1 MINKKKFGPWAIVT
15 GASSGIGKEFA
26 KQLASSGLNVVL
38 VARRSSLLE
47 ELGNRLVQEFGIEYR
62 VVQEDLTDQNFM
74 ERIEKATDDLDV
86 GLVISNA
93 GAGTPGE
100 FLNTNLSK
108 LMSMVQL
115 NALSHLSLAHHFG
128 QKLKK
133 RGMGGMLLV
142 SAMGAPSGA
151 PYMANDFAAKAYV
164 ASLGQGLNEELKKL
178 GVNVTVLLPG
188 VTDTPVLAKLGFDV
202 ENPPMKPMPVE
213 QCVSEALE
221 ALEANRPT
229 CLPGRMNRIMRAFL
243 PSSVTRK
250 MVGRMLKENVE
261 RLQILDNMATP

>member
-1 MINKKKFGPWAIVT
+1 V
-15 GASSGIGKEFA
+15 
-26 KQLASSGLNVVL
+26 
-38 VARRSSLLE
+38 
-47 ELGNRLVQEFGIEYR
+47 
-62 VVQEDLTDQNFM
+62 
-74 ERIEKATDDLDV
+74 
-86 GLVISNA
+86 
-93 GAGTPGE
+93 
-100 FLNTNLSK
+100 
-108 LMSMVQL
+108 
-115 NALSHLSLAHHFG
+115 
-128 QKLKK
+128 
-133 RGMGGMLLV
+133 
-142 SAMGAPSGA
+142 
-151 PYMANDFAAKAYV
+151 ANDFAAKTYV

-229 CLPGRMNRIMRAFL
+229 CLLGQMNQIMRAFL